1 MPKAKLLPQKDLA
14 ALCFRDL
21 KKRKMVRILFTL
33 CSEDLYHIEPILS
46 LAATTS
52 LTVMLFGVL
61 NVTIENQA
69 HYWASSAQ

>member
-1 MPKAKLLPQKDLA
+1 
-14 ALCFRDL
+14 
-21 KKRKMVRILFTL
+21 MVRILFTL